1 MNVIFNKD
9 YVYYNVAIFALA
21 CSLSYLVKKYFALSG
36 TYVLFG
42 FLFVSLYFLLRG
54 YGAKAVKVSG
64 FRVLYSFVPLLLLF
78 IYFCILGVFGDFD
91 FSSIVFHIEM
101 GTGGHIPHGLVNP
114 ILRYALSFLGVA
126 ASLAVLINLDK
137 RFLVADRAL
146 FIPLFLVN
154 PMLLGIADYLLI
166 NRYDDRLLQA
176 YHQPEHL
183 TLPARA
189 NKNLLMIYAE
199 SMERSFSEISHGE
212 ASFAEM
218 SRLAA
223 SGLEVAGIRQV
234 NNTGWSMAGFVTTQ
248 CGMPLQRRGMLT
260 QDMNE
265 TQESFFAGIPCLS
278 DILNDNGYH
287 TEFMNG
293 SDHGFAGMKPFLDT
307 HNFSYIS
314 GLLDYNNDAGS
325 YLNSWGL
332 FDDTLFEQAEIRIR
346 KLHEAGRPYAFSV
359 ATISAHFP
367 DGHPTKSCD
376 AALEGHGLPPILYAV
391 KCTGYEIERF
401 LNNLREEGYLKNTII
416 VIVSD
421 HLMMKNQFTNEL
433 DKTDRMNY
441 FTVLADDIQPQLI
454 KRDAAMFDVFPTILD
469 LLGFPLKDGRAGLG
483 VSLLSDYP
491 TLVEE
496 YGLTAVN
503 DFIRNDKLLAYKA
516 WMKPEA
522 STEKIAK
529 HFSVK

>member
-9 YVYYNVAIFALA
+9 YVYYNVAIFSLA

-36 TYVLFG
+36 IYVLFG
-42 FLFVSLYFLLRG
+42 FLFISLYFLLRG

-78 IYFCILGVFGDFD
+78 FYLCILGVFGDFD

-101 GTGGHIPHGLVNP
+101 GTGGHAPDGLIKSV
-114 ILRYALSFLGVA
+114 LRYALSFICI
-126 ASLAVLINLDK
+126 AVSFILLINLDT

-146 FIPLFLVN
+146 FIPLLLVN
-154 PMLLGIADYLLI
+154 PGVWGAADYFVI
-166 NRYDDRLLQA
+166 NRYDGRLLQA
-176 YHQPEHL
+176 YHQPEDL
-183 TLPARA
+183 TLPAGIK
-189 NKNLLMIYAE
+189 KNMVIIYAE

-218 SRLAA
+218 RRLAA

-234 NNTGWSMAGFVTTQ
+234 NNTGWTMAGFVTTQ
-248 CGMPLQRRGMLT
+248 CGVPLQPRGLLRRNMF
-260 QDMNE
+260 NN
-265 TQESFFAGIPCLS
+265 QESFFEGISCLS
-278 DILNDNGYH
+278 DIAKMNGYH
-287 TEFMNG
+287 NEYIKGGDLSFSGTV
-293 SDHGFAGMKPFLDT
+293 KFLET
-307 HNFSYIS
+307 HQYDYMS
-314 GLLDYNNDAGS
+314 GLHSYDNIDSYTNN
-325 YLNSWGL
+325 WGA
-332 FDDTLFEQAEIRIR
+332 FDDTMFERAGSRIS
-346 KLHEAGRPYAFSV
+346 KLNKAGKPYI
-359 ATISAHFP
+359 ISITTVGAHFP

-421 HLMMKNQFTNEL
+421 HLMMKNQFTDEL